1 MAHFVSF
8 PRVERVLGQGPTRS
22 SVRLSKGLQ
31 ADLRLVP
38 AESRGAAQ
46 QYFTGSKAHN
56 IELRDRALRQ
66 GLKLNEYGLFRVDD
80 ETRVAGETEAEIYA
94 ALGLPWIAPELREN
108 RGEFDAARDEG
119 LPLLVERADLR
130 GDLHC
135 HTTATDGKDTIRAMA
150 MAARDAGLSYLAITD
165 HSQALAMA
173 NGLDETRALAHAAAI
188 RACDDEVEGITLLA
202 GIECDIRTDGTM
214 DLADDCLAQ
223 LDIVIA
229 SVHSGLS
236 QEPARMTDR
245 VLRALEC
252 PYVDVL
258 GHPTGR
264 MLLRREAS
272 AIDIEAV
279 IARAADLG
287 VAMEINGQPHRRDLN
302 DTHARLARDR
312 GVKIV
317 LSSDAHAVAG
327 FEHLHWATF
336 TARRAWLSPGD
347 VLNCL
352 PLDQLRRY
360 LRRSR
365 HV

>member
-1 MAHFVSF
+1 
-8 PRVERVLGQGPTRS
+8 
-22 SVRLSKGLQ
+22 
-31 ADLRLVP
+31 
-38 AESRGAAQ
+38 
-46 QYFTGSKAHN
+46 
-56 IELRDRALRQ
+56 
-66 GLKLNEYGLFRVDD
+66 
-80 ETRVAGETEAEIYA
+80 
-94 ALGLPWIAPELREN
+94 
-108 RGEFDAARDEG
+108 
-119 LPLLVERADLR
+119 
-130 GDLHC
+130 
-135 HTTATDGKDTIRAMA
+135 
-150 MAARDAGLSYLAITD
+150 
-165 HSQALAMA
+165 
-173 NGLDETRALAHAAAI
+173 
-188 RACDDEVEGITLLA
+188 
-202 GIECDIRTDGTM
+202 
-214 DLADDCLAQ
+214 
-223 LDIVIA
+223 
-229 SVHSGLS
+229 
-236 QEPARMTDR
+236 
-245 VLRALEC
+245 
-252 PYVDVL
+252 VL